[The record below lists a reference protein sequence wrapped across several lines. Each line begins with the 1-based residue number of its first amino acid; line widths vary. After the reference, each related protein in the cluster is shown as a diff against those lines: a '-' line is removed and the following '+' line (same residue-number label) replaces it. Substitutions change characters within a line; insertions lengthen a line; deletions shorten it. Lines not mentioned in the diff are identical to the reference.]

1 MSHAFS
7 LCLLPAFGCLLL
19 ALGFR
24 LALLDWRP
32 LHKAARGR
40 VTRLC
45 LFHVLS
51 CPSSTSDHSSSR
63 LMKVCVYLFSPQ
75 CTVTVLCEPSL
86 CLSHSCPFGPSSVP
100 SGSISLR
107 SWSPVISLPW
117 LTRIA
122 HSRMTAGLMSSI
134 CDIHIRHAYNNPFI
148 CSIFAFVSGSG
159 SLRALAVT
167 SASTSISPMASV

>member
-86 CLSHSCPFGPSSVP
+86 CLSHSCP
-100 SGSISLR
+100 L
-107 SWSPVISLPW
+107 
-117 LTRIA
+117 A
-122 HSRMTAGLMSSI
+122 QAQYHQA
-134 CDIHIRHAYNNPFI
+134 
-148 CSIFAFVSGSG
+148 VSHCEVGA
-159 SLRALAVT
+159 R
-167 SASTSISPMASV
+167 